1 MYVCMYKYMYKS
13 NNKKMYLPFD
23 LPLQGWPVLFN
34 TITNFYVLLELCTG
48 KHCRYIFLN
57 ATVIPGD

>member
-13 NNKKMYLPFD
+13 NNKKIYLPFD

-34 TITNFYVLLELCTG
+34 TITNFYVFLELCTDWQTLQV
-48 KHCRYIFLN
+48 YIFKCN
-57 ATVIPGD
+57 SNSR